1 MPSWEKDMDFE
12 AARKEIRGPA
22 ALAMVHFNDDFSL
35 DLGALEDNISWMI
48 DGGLGTGR
56 GFVISPS
63 GTGELLHLT
72 KSEHQLVVK
81 ATVRAADGKLPV
93 VAGVASTNLHEA
105 IDLTRT
111 AQDAGAQHVM
121 LAPPFYY
128 RLDDDSF
135 LAWVTAVS
143 EAVPDIALM
152 LYDQPWRAGL
162 ATNLNLPLIER
173 MADIPNVVS
182 LKYGSPATFVA
193 MITAIPNF
201 KDRFAFIDN
210 SLGFTSTVGHIHGGS
225 GFIAGPAGW
234 WPEFELEYWDL
245 LEAGHY
251 AEADR
256 FHARL
261 APYMYYFMGEEFTDG
276 EDYPYHFG
284 SSLIKASLE
293 FVGLKGGVVRPP
305 FQALG
310 DAAKKELFRIME
322 DIPYEGRRA
331 G

>member
-1 MPSWEKDMDFE
+1 
-12 AARKEIRGPA
+12 
-22 ALAMVHFNDDFSL
+22 MVHFNDDFSL

-162 ATNLNLPLIER
+162 ATNLNLASHREDGRYSQRCLRCEPER
-173 MADIPNVVS
+173 VVDERKPILEVGEPWEVS
-182 LKYGSPATFVA
+182 
-193 MITAIPNF
+193 TAEIRP
-201 KDRFAFIDN
+201 
-210 SLGFTSTVGHIHGGS
+210 
-225 GFIAGPAGW
+225 
-234 WPEFELEYWDL
+234 PE
-245 LEAGHY
+245 
-251 AEADR
+251 
-256 FHARL
+256 
-261 APYMYYFMGEEFTDG
+261 T
-276 EDYPYHFG
+276 
-284 SSLIKASLE
+284 
-293 FVGLKGGVVRPP
+293 VRPVASMP
-305 FQALG
+305 EWVATPS
-310 DAAKKELFRIME
+310 ASAFRAR
-322 DIPYEGRRA
+322 P
-331 G
+331 